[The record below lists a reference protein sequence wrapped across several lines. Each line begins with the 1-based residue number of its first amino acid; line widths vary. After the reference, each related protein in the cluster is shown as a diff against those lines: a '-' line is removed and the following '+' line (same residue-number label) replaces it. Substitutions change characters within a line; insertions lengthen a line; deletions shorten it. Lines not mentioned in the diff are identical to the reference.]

1 MWCPVVGVDVVSCCR
16 SGCGCPVVGVDVMSC
31 CRSGC
36 GVLL

>member
-1 MWCPVVGVDVVSCCR
+1 MWCPVVGVD
-16 SGCGCPVVGVDVMSC
+16 CGCPVVGVDVKSC